1 MDTQSSLFS
10 IQADRARSQVLSGAH
25 DFSIQTANITT
36 VGRDNVNITNY
47 YLREGPEDE
56 EVSVDVVLNWL
67 EGPSYRQIHLTA
79 LAQRTANTVTSFLK
93 SEEFRQFVE
102 DEFVIIWGTG
112 LPGSGKTVLV
122 SVTVHDLQNRFQER
136 KDVSVVYA
144 YLRYSERRTY
154 HQILASLLSQ
164 LVESHDVAYRHVA
177 PICRRAQR
185 TKEKITEPEMIQG
198 LREAC
203 RALTKVFIVVD
214 GLDEV
219 DDDIKEALLETLPS
233 LGANL
238 MIVSRPLDL
247 FTSYTPKAIF
257 VNIQA
262 RTGDIELL
270 VLHKINKSVSLK
282 AILRGDSTLTKR
294 LCDQVK
300 EKSKGMFLLASLQ
313 MDSLRSSRSINSLFK
328 CLEKLPSK
336 LYDMYHLTMERIEAQ
351 SDEDASIA
359 KRVFIWLA
367 YSKNPHPM
375 TVADLQ
381 DALTFSYSNLSYDS
395 GDTIPESLML
405 APCLGLV
412 TVQETRPW
420 KRREVR
426 VIHYTTME
434 FMRSILLL
442 GSPNPH
448 DFLATSCIV
457 HLAEVEIERWE
468 PNDVVKCLDSWHPA
482 VTCDNLLRYAYQYGW
497 YHAVDSQEHGE
508 LDPFIISFLSN
519 CKSYPVLF
527 SGPPDD
533 SSVSGIDLAAYYGLV
548 KAITSGSVPYV
559 KLDRRNSP
567 LHFAAVAGQVEALHG
582 LLSSFS
588 GLDIRSTGT
597 CGKTIL
603 HLAVERD
610 RPSMVAELLSM
621 YDSSPPF
628 LGRLDVL
635 NAQDD
640 DGRSPLMHACRRS
653 DEAMVRRLIIQG
665 DALVGLSER
674 DAIAALS
681 SACEN
686 SPHGDA
692 ITKLLRDM
700 LPDLPVQFQAT
711 VDIDKRNEL
720 FLAACRCGLQ
730 GTVRWM
736 LDEDGGIRNAVS
748 DSETGKGILVKVF
761 QGTNNTPSPAI
772 IELLLASG
780 ADTHTRDL
788 VKGRSPFLW
797 AVGRARADDEIIVK
811 LLLRF
816 APTIDILERDTEG
829 NTALILA
836 ASCGSPSRIRFLL
849 SQGGMNAA
857 YVNAQNSL
865 DGWSALMHCCALDS
879 NHHGSAQSIRAILA
893 HPSIDLSL
901 RNEEGLSALEVAL
914 YGRYYYP
921 LEERQCDFIDALLE
935 LGHFAPSAIRQGL
948 IFAFTSGSLV
958 AAARM
963 LIEAAKPDVGAFR
976 RSLEDQDTIVLL
988 AIACRRSRGLECR
1001 MFFDMIMYHCFV
1013 GLVDPVRFCSNR
1025 REYTHC
1031 YCPFCD
1037 PW

>member
-1 MDTQSSLFS
+1 MDTPSSLFS

-25 DFSIQTANITT
+25 DFSIQAANITT

-56 EVSVDVVLNWL
+56 VSIDVVLNWL
-67 EGPSYRQIHLTA
+67 EGPSYRQIHLTT
-79 LAQRTANTVTSFLK
+79 LAQRTANTVTWFLK
-93 SEEFRQFVE
+93 SDEFRQFVE

-112 LPGSGKTVLV
+112 LLRPMVSLTSLAETAGSGKTVLV

-185 TKEKITEPEMIQG
+185 TKEKITEPEMIQA
-198 LREAC
+198 LRETC

-262 RTGDIELL
+262 RTDDIELL

-328 CLEKLPSK
+328 SLEKLPSK
-336 LYDMYHLTMERIEAQ
+336 LYDI
-351 SDEDASIA
+351 
-359 KRVFIWLA
+359 
-367 YSKNPHPM
+367 
-375 TVADLQ
+375 
-381 DALTFSYSNLSYDS
+381 NLSYDS
-395 GDTIPESLML
+395 GDTVPESLML

-412 TVQETRPW
+412 KVQETGPW

-426 VIHYTTME
+426 FIHYTTME
-434 FMRSILLL
+434 FMRSILPL

-457 HLAEVEIERWE
+457 HLAEVGIERWE
-468 PNDVVKCLDSWHPA
+468 PIDVHMCLDSWHPA
-482 VTCDNLLRYAYQYGW
+482 GTHDNFFRYAYECGW
-497 YHAVDSQEHGE
+497 YHVVDSQKHGE
-508 LDPFIISFLSN
+508 LHPFIISFLSN

-527 SGPPDD
+527 SGPPDE
-533 SSVSGIDLAAYYGLV
+533 SSMSGIDLAAYYGLV
-548 KAITSGSVPYV
+548 KAITSGSVPYG

-567 LHFAAVAGQVEALHG
+567 LHFAAVAGQVEALHM

-610 RPSMVAELLSM
+610 HPSMVAELLSM

-640 DGRSPLMHACRRS
+640 DGRSPLMHACQRS
-653 DEAMVRRLIIQG
+653 DEAMVRRLVVQG
-665 DALVGLSER
+665 DAPVGLSER

-692 ITKLLRDM
+692 ITKLLCDM

-711 VDIDKRNEL
+711 VNIDKRNEL
-720 FLAACRCGLQ
+720 FLAACRCDLQ

-736 LDEDGGIRNAVS
+736 LDEDGGIRNAISEV
-748 DSETGKGILVKVF
+748 DSETGTGILVKVF
-761 QGTNNTPSPAI
+761 QATNPPSPVI

-780 ADTHTRDL
+780 ADTLTRDL

-797 AVGRARADDEIIVK
+797 AVGRERADDEIIVK

-836 ASCGSPSRIRFLL
+836 ASCGSPTRIRFLL
-849 SQGGMNAA
+849 SRGGMNAA

-865 DGWSALMHCCALDS
+865 DGWSALMHCCALDV
-879 NHHGSAQSIRAILA
+879 NHRGSAQSIRAILA

-914 YGRYYYP
+914 EGHFYY
-921 LEERQCDFIDALLE
+921 LFEEPQRDIIDALLE
-935 LGHFAPSAIRQGL
+935 LGHFAPGAVRQGL

-963 LIEAAKPDVGAFR
+963 LIEAAKVGAFR

-988 AIACRRSRGLECR
+988 AIARRRSRGLECR
-1001 MFFDMIMYHCFV
+1001 MFFDMILYHCFV
-1013 GLVDPVRFCSNR
+1013 GLVDPVWAMSVVAR
-1025 REYTHC
+1025 RYGTI
-1031 YCPFCD
+1031 
-1037 PW
+1037 